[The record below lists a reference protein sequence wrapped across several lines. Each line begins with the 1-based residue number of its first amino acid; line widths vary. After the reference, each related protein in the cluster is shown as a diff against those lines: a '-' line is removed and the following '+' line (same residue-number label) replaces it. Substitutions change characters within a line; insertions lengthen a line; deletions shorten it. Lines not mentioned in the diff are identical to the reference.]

1 MMDILRTLLIAL
13 VGFAFVYFILSSLIS
28 NDKLK
33 KYTEFVIS
41 LCLLTVMIS
50 SVAEIVLNAELDL
63 SFLQNGAGS
72 PSAPSASSA
81 PLLSTEQ
88 RAVLIVESVLNES
101 FSQFDFTVRAHI
113 SSGGVLRVYV
123 TPHQDVDA
131 ATVEDIRNVI
141 SRITGISCHNV
152 NIYLSNGNKGG

>member
-1 MMDILRTLLIAL
+1 MNILRTLLIAL

-50 SVAEIVLNAELDL
+50 SVAEIILNTELDL
-63 SFLQNGAGS
+63 SFLQNGTGS
-72 PSAPSASSA
+72 PSVSSA

-88 RAVLIVESVLNES
+88 RAVLIVQSVLDES

>member
-1 MMDILRTLLIAL
+1 MDILRTLLIAL

-50 SVAEIVLNAELDL
+50 SVAKIILNTELDL

-72 PSAPSASSA
+72 PFASSA

-88 RAVLIVESVLNES
+88 RAVLIVQSVLDES

>member
-50 SVAEIVLNAELDL
+50 SVAEIILNTELDL

-72 PSAPSASSA
+72 PSASSA

-88 RAVLIVESVLNES
+88 RAVLIVQSVLNDS
-101 FSQFDFTVRAHI
+101 FSQVDFTVRAHI
-113 SSGGVLRVYV
+113 SSGGILRVYV

>member
-1 MMDILRTLLIAL
+1 MDILRTLLIAL

-50 SVAEIVLNAELDL
+50 SVAEIILNAELDL

-72 PSAPSASSA
+72 PLASSA

-88 RAVLIVESVLNES
+88 RAVLIVESVLDES

>member
-1 MMDILRTLLIAL
+1 MDILRTLLIAL

-50 SVAEIVLNAELDL
+50 SVAEIILNTELDL

-72 PSAPSASSA
+72 PPASSA

-88 RAVLIVESVLNES
+88 RAVLIVESVLDES

-123 TPHQDVDA
+123 TPHQDMDA